1 MQLVD
6 IRASKMDFSASDKEW
21 DRADWPFQAC
31 NNVELST
38 YTSTL
43 ESLIV
48 EAKDESALL
57 RARASFTAIGDDKIS
72 SDQ

>member
-1 MQLVD
+1 M
-6 IRASKMDFSASDKEW
+6 
-21 DRADWPFQAC
+21 
-31 NNVELST
+31 

-57 RARASFTAIGDDKIS
+57 RARASFTAIGDNKIS